1 MIDDL
6 KALTDALNWL
16 RTAPMTNRVA
26 IALLEKAR
34 LDIYEASTMP
44 SHHGATP

>member
-16 RTAPMTNRVA
+16 RTAPMTNRIA

-34 LDIYEASTMP
+34 LDIYEASAL
-44 SHHGATP
+44 SSSDGK